1 MCITGEE
8 LKAKLKLVNTTKSTS
23 NQFKNF
29 IFFIEYNYNV
39 LIKLFDQRFNS
50 EGKRRFRT
58 EMRYDS

>member
-8 LKAKLKLVNTTKSTS
+8 LKARLKLVNTTKSTS

-29 IFFIEYNYNV
+29 IFFIEYNV